1 MKKKIAKV
9 SAASLITLSMTVGNV
24 AAFNNHDDLSVED
37 ESSNDKNIDLNS
49 NSTTELEN
57 NSSIETKNGNK
68 EVIGQ
73 TKFVDENGNITTVD
87 VYDGTTGE
95 VYNPRLRVVSTANMV
110 NFNCS
115 SAGTTTE
122 FVDYYTGQAGY
133 ISKASAA
140 DAAFLGYENGK
151 VKFMI
156 SGVTGLVD
164 PSKVEVLTQGTYYA
178 SNYEVNSSGN
188 LYHYISNN
196 VNATGNQG
204 NSNYVGKGPSYLTKG
219 KEYYSYDGHYF
230 YENYNTMITDYK
242 NNVRTNSVNPSTP
255 YYNYFQYLPMRS
267 KTNYTAQELTT
278 YLNNKANSSTSKL
291 NNTGDMFIKY
301 QNKYGVNALMAASFA
316 ALESGWGKS
325 SIAQNKNN
333 LFGMNAT
340 DANPSEDAKKYSSVE
355 ACIEDF
361 ASNWM
366 SKKYL
371 NGTYTS
377 LFRGGYF
384 GDKGS
389 GIFGKY
395 SSDPYEG
402 EKCASIAENMDA
414 SISGKD
420 KNYYTIGVKDV
431 AGTSRTN
438 LNVRQSSN
446 ISSTVLYTTIK
457 NPSYAFIVRKK
468 TPENEFYEIQSDSV
482 LNSNR
487 TAVSTSAEYNYDSD
501 YAYVSS
507 NHLTI
512 VNNGNDISYEKNE
525 APVISNAKIT
535 NVSRS
540 GYTVTCTVTDDNA
553 VDRVLMP
560 TWSENNGQDDLIW
573 YTANRTGNTYT
584 IEVKTSNHKNDSGK
598 YHTDIYA
605 YDSEGKV
612 SKVELTATVPGA
624 NEAPV
629 ISNAKIT
636 NVSRSGY
643 TVTCTV
649 TDDNAVDRV
658 LMPTW
663 SENNGQDDLIW
674 YTANRTGNTYTIE
687 VKTSNHKNDSGKYH
701 TDIYAYDSE
710 GKVSKIELTATVP
723 GANEAPVISNAKIT
737 NVSRSGYTVTCTVT
751 DDNAV
756 DRVLMPTWSENNGQ
770 DDLIWYTANR
780 SGNTYTI
787 EVKTS
792 NHKNDSGKYHTDIYA
807 YDSEGKVS
815 KVELTATVPGAN
827 EAPVISNA
835 KITNVSRSGY
845 TVTCTVTDDN
855 AVDRVLMPTWS
866 ENNGQD
872 DLIWYTA
879 NRTGNTY
886 TIEVKTSNHKNDSG
900 KYHTDI
906 YAYDSEGKVSKV
918 ELTATVP
925 GANKAP
931 VISNAKI
938 TNVSRSGYTVTCT
951 VTDDNAVD
959 RVLMPTWS
967 ENNGQDDLIWYTANR
982 TGNTYTI
989 EVKTSNHKNDSGKYH
1004 TDIYAYD
1011 SEGKVSK
1018 IELTATVPGANEA
1031 PVISN
1036 AKITNVSR
1044 SGYTVTCTVTDD
1056 NAVDRVLMPTWSEN
1070 NGQDDLIWYT
1080 ANRTGNTYT
1089 IEVDMMNHNY
1099 DTGKIN
1105 TDIYAYDDEGEY
1117 SKLELDTKIEENQ
1130 APVISDV
1137 KVINVT
1143 SDEYTVIC
1151 KVTDDLEVVRVQMPT
1166 WTVNNGQ
1173 DDIVWHEAELKNGV
1187 ATFTVNRKDHNF
1199 EYGDYITHIYAYDRE
1214 GLKGFSICGTVN
1226 LKEPDINTSTK
1237 PIIKNVKISNINDS
1251 GYTVTC
1257 TVLSNNKITEVLFP
1271 TWTYKNEQDD
1281 LIWGVGQKLENEY
1294 TFRVNRSDHNY
1305 EFGTY
1310 VTHIYAYD
1318 EKGAVNNIELPF
1330 HNIINTTERIG
1341 WAYID
1346 GQKYF
1351 FDNKGNI
1358 AGNMP
1363 SKKVIDVSSYNGN
1376 IDWNTVKQY
1385 GDVDGAILRI
1395 AAHPNG
1401 EYIEDV
1407 QFANNLAA
1415 CRRLK
1420 IPFGVYIYDY
1430 SNSEN
1435 DALNEAKFVIDI
1447 LQKYNVTPDE
1457 LGYPVYFDLERT
1469 TITKEQNIANMNA
1482 FISEMNAKGYTTNVY
1497 SYRAM
1502 LNSSLNDKAILS
1514 NVSWM
1519 AAYTDTI
1526 GWENPYYKGKFGWQ
1540 YTSSGS
1546 IPGISGNVDIS
1557 CWYTI

>member
-487 TAVSTSAEYNYDSD
+487 TSVSTSAEYNYDSD

-687 VKTSNHKNDSGKYH
+687 V
-701 TDIYAYDSE
+701 
-710 GKVSKIELTATVP
+710 
-723 GANEAPVISNAKIT
+723 
-737 NVSRSGYTVTCTVT
+737 
-751 DDNAV
+751 
-756 DRVLMPTWSENNGQ
+756 
-770 DDLIWYTANR
+770 
-780 SGNTYTI
+780 
-787 EVKTS
+787 
-792 NHKNDSGKYHTDIYA
+792 
-807 YDSEGKVS
+807 
-815 KVELTATVPGAN
+815 
-827 EAPVISNA
+827 
-835 KITNVSRSGY
+835 
-845 TVTCTVTDDN
+845 
-855 AVDRVLMPTWS
+855 
-866 ENNGQD
+866 
-872 DLIWYTA
+872 
-879 NRTGNTY
+879 
-886 TIEVKTSNHKNDSG
+886 
-900 KYHTDI
+900 
-906 YAYDSEGKVSKV
+906 
-918 ELTATVP
+918 
-925 GANKAP
+925 
-931 VISNAKI
+931 
-938 TNVSRSGYTVTCT
+938 
-951 VTDDNAVD
+951 
-959 RVLMPTWS
+959 
-967 ENNGQDDLIWYTANR
+967 
-982 TGNTYTI
+982 
-989 EVKTSNHKNDSGKYH
+989 
-1004 TDIYAYD
+1004 
-1011 SEGKVSK
+1011 
-1018 IELTATVPGANEA
+1018 
-1031 PVISN
+1031 
-1036 AKITNVSR
+1036 
-1044 SGYTVTCTVTDD
+1044 
-1056 NAVDRVLMPTWSEN
+1056 
-1070 NGQDDLIWYT
+1070 
-1080 ANRTGNTYT
+1080 
-1089 IEVDMMNHNY
+1089 DMMNHNY

-1143 SDEYTVIC
+1143 SDEYTMIC

>member
-674 YTANRTGNTYTIE
+674 YTANR
-687 VKTSNHKNDSGKYH
+687 
-701 TDIYAYDSE
+701 
-710 GKVSKIELTATVP
+710 
-723 GANEAPVISNAKIT
+723 
-737 NVSRSGYTVTCTVT
+737 
-751 DDNAV
+751 
-756 DRVLMPTWSENNGQ
+756 
-770 DDLIWYTANR
+770 

-815 KVELTATVPGAN
+815 KV
-827 EAPVISNA
+827 
-835 KITNVSRSGY
+835 
-845 TVTCTVTDDN
+845 
-855 AVDRVLMPTWS
+855 
-866 ENNGQD
+866 
-872 DLIWYTA
+872 
-879 NRTGNTY
+879 
-886 TIEVKTSNHKNDSG
+886 
-900 KYHTDI
+900 
-906 YAYDSEGKVSKV
+906 
-918 ELTATVP
+918 
-925 GANKAP
+925 
-931 VISNAKI
+931 
-938 TNVSRSGYTVTCT
+938 
-951 VTDDNAVD
+951 
-959 RVLMPTWS
+959 
-967 ENNGQDDLIWYTANR
+967 
-982 TGNTYTI
+982 
-989 EVKTSNHKNDSGKYH
+989 
-1004 TDIYAYD
+1004 
-1011 SEGKVSK
+1011 
-1018 IELTATVPGANEA
+1018 ELTATVPGANEA

-1257 TVLSNNKITEVLFP
+1257 SVLSNNKITEVLFP

-1385 GDVDGAILRI
+1385 GDIDGAILRI

>member
-540 GYTVTCTVTDDNA
+540 GYTVA
-553 VDRVLMP
+553 
-560 TWSENNGQDDLIW
+560 
-573 YTANRTGNTYT
+573 
-584 IEVKTSNHKNDSGK
+584 
-598 YHTDIYA
+598 
-605 YDSEGKV
+605 
-612 SKVELTATVPGA
+612 
-624 NEAPV
+624 
-629 ISNAKIT
+629 
-636 NVSRSGY
+636 
-643 TVTCTV
+643 
-649 TDDNAVDRV
+649 
-658 LMPTW
+658 
-663 SENNGQDDLIW
+663 
-674 YTANRTGNTYTIE
+674 
-687 VKTSNHKNDSGKYH
+687 
-701 TDIYAYDSE
+701 
-710 GKVSKIELTATVP
+710 
-723 GANEAPVISNAKIT
+723 
-737 NVSRSGYTVTCTVT
+737 
-751 DDNAV
+751 
-756 DRVLMPTWSENNGQ
+756 
-770 DDLIWYTANR
+770 
-780 SGNTYTI
+780 
-787 EVKTS
+787 
-792 NHKNDSGKYHTDIYA
+792 
-807 YDSEGKVS
+807 
-815 KVELTATVPGAN
+815 
-827 EAPVISNA
+827 
-835 KITNVSRSGY
+835 
-845 TVTCTVTDDN
+845 
-855 AVDRVLMPTWS
+855 
-866 ENNGQD
+866 
-872 DLIWYTA
+872 
-879 NRTGNTY
+879 
-886 TIEVKTSNHKNDSG
+886 
-900 KYHTDI
+900 
-906 YAYDSEGKVSKV
+906 
-918 ELTATVP
+918 
-925 GANKAP
+925 
-931 VISNAKI
+931 
-938 TNVSRSGYTVTCT
+938 
-951 VTDDNAVD
+951 
-959 RVLMPTWS
+959 
-967 ENNGQDDLIWYTANR
+967 
-982 TGNTYTI
+982 
-989 EVKTSNHKNDSGKYH
+989 
-1004 TDIYAYD
+1004 
-1011 SEGKVSK
+1011 
-1018 IELTATVPGANEA
+1018 
-1031 PVISN
+1031 
-1036 AKITNVSR
+1036 
-1044 SGYTVTCTVTDD
+1044 CTVTDD

-1257 TVLSNNKITEVLFP
+1257 TVLSNNRITEVLFP

-1385 GDVDGAILRI
+1385 GDIDGAILRI

>member
-1 MKKKIAKV
+1 
-9 SAASLITLSMTVGNV
+9 
-24 AAFNNHDDLSVED
+24 
-37 ESSNDKNIDLNS
+37 
-49 NSTTELEN
+49 
-57 NSSIETKNGNK
+57 
-68 EVIGQ
+68 
-73 TKFVDENGNITTVD
+73 
-87 VYDGTTGE
+87 
-95 VYNPRLRVVSTANMV
+95 
-110 NFNCS
+110 
-115 SAGTTTE
+115 
-122 FVDYYTGQAGY
+122 
-133 ISKASAA
+133 
-140 DAAFLGYENGK
+140 
-151 VKFMI
+151 
-156 SGVTGLVD
+156 
-164 PSKVEVLTQGTYYA
+164 
-178 SNYEVNSSGN
+178 
-188 LYHYISNN
+188 
-196 VNATGNQG
+196 
-204 NSNYVGKGPSYLTKG
+204 
-219 KEYYSYDGHYF
+219 
-230 YENYNTMITDYK
+230 
-242 NNVRTNSVNPSTP
+242 
-255 YYNYFQYLPMRS
+255 
-267 KTNYTAQELTT
+267 
-278 YLNNKANSSTSKL
+278 
-291 NNTGDMFIKY
+291 
-301 QNKYGVNALMAASFA
+301 
-316 ALESGWGKS
+316 
-325 SIAQNKNN
+325 
-333 LFGMNAT
+333 
-340 DANPSEDAKKYSSVE
+340 
-355 ACIEDF
+355 
-361 ASNWM
+361 
-366 SKKYL
+366 
-371 NGTYTS
+371 
-377 LFRGGYF
+377 
-384 GDKGS
+384 
-389 GIFGKY
+389 
-395 SSDPYEG
+395 
-402 EKCASIAENMDA
+402 
-414 SISGKD
+414 
-420 KNYYTIGVKDV
+420 
-431 AGTSRTN
+431 
-438 LNVRQSSN
+438 
-446 ISSTVLYTTIK
+446 
-457 NPSYAFIVRKK
+457 
-468 TPENEFYEIQSDSV
+468 
-482 LNSNR
+482 
-487 TAVSTSAEYNYDSD
+487 
-501 YAYVSS
+501 
-507 NHLTI
+507 
-512 VNNGNDISYEKNE
+512 
-525 APVISNAKIT
+525 
-535 NVSRS
+535 
-540 GYTVTCTVTDDNA
+540 
-553 VDRVLMP
+553 
-560 TWSENNGQDDLIW
+560 
-573 YTANRTGNTYT
+573 
-584 IEVKTSNHKNDSGK
+584 
-598 YHTDIYA
+598 
-605 YDSEGKV
+605 
-612 SKVELTATVPGA
+612 
-624 NEAPV
+624 
-629 ISNAKIT
+629 
-636 NVSRSGY
+636 
-643 TVTCTV
+643 
-649 TDDNAVDRV
+649 
-658 LMPTW
+658 
-663 SENNGQDDLIW
+663 
-674 YTANRTGNTYTIE
+674 
-687 VKTSNHKNDSGKYH
+687 
-701 TDIYAYDSE
+701 
-710 GKVSKIELTATVP
+710 
-723 GANEAPVISNAKIT
+723 
-737 NVSRSGYTVTCTVT
+737 
-751 DDNAV
+751 
-756 DRVLMPTWSENNGQ
+756 
-770 DDLIWYTANR
+770 
-780 SGNTYTI
+780 
-787 EVKTS
+787 
-792 NHKNDSGKYHTDIYA
+792 
-807 YDSEGKVS
+807 
-815 KVELTATVPGAN
+815 
-827 EAPVISNA
+827 
-835 KITNVSRSGY
+835 
-845 TVTCTVTDDN
+845 
-855 AVDRVLMPTWS
+855 
-866 ENNGQD
+866 
-872 DLIWYTA
+872 
-879 NRTGNTY
+879 
-886 TIEVKTSNHKNDSG
+886 
-900 KYHTDI
+900 
-906 YAYDSEGKVSKV
+906 
-918 ELTATVP
+918 
-925 GANKAP
+925 
-931 VISNAKI
+931 
-938 TNVSRSGYTVTCT
+938 
-951 VTDDNAVD
+951 
-959 RVLMPTWS
+959 
-967 ENNGQDDLIWYTANR
+967 
-982 TGNTYTI
+982 
-989 EVKTSNHKNDSGKYH
+989 
-1004 TDIYAYD
+1004 
-1011 SEGKVSK
+1011 
-1018 IELTATVPGANEA
+1018 
-1031 PVISN
+1031 
-1036 AKITNVSR
+1036 
-1044 SGYTVTCTVTDD
+1044 
-1056 NAVDRVLMPTWSEN
+1056 VDRVLMPTWSEN

>member
-584 IEVKTSNHKNDSGK
+584 IEV
-598 YHTDIYA
+598 
-605 YDSEGKV
+605 
-612 SKVELTATVPGA
+612 
-624 NEAPV
+624 
-629 ISNAKIT
+629 
-636 NVSRSGY
+636 
-643 TVTCTV
+643 
-649 TDDNAVDRV
+649 
-658 LMPTW
+658 
-663 SENNGQDDLIW
+663 
-674 YTANRTGNTYTIE
+674 
-687 VKTSNHKNDSGKYH
+687 
-701 TDIYAYDSE
+701 
-710 GKVSKIELTATVP
+710 
-723 GANEAPVISNAKIT
+723 
-737 NVSRSGYTVTCTVT
+737 
-751 DDNAV
+751 
-756 DRVLMPTWSENNGQ
+756 
-770 DDLIWYTANR
+770 
-780 SGNTYTI
+780 
-787 EVKTS
+787 
-792 NHKNDSGKYHTDIYA
+792 
-807 YDSEGKVS
+807 
-815 KVELTATVPGAN
+815 
-827 EAPVISNA
+827 
-835 KITNVSRSGY
+835 
-845 TVTCTVTDDN
+845 
-855 AVDRVLMPTWS
+855 
-866 ENNGQD
+866 
-872 DLIWYTA
+872 
-879 NRTGNTY
+879 
-886 TIEVKTSNHKNDSG
+886 
-900 KYHTDI
+900 
-906 YAYDSEGKVSKV
+906 
-918 ELTATVP
+918 
-925 GANKAP
+925 
-931 VISNAKI
+931 
-938 TNVSRSGYTVTCT
+938 
-951 VTDDNAVD
+951 
-959 RVLMPTWS
+959 
-967 ENNGQDDLIWYTANR
+967 
-982 TGNTYTI
+982 
-989 EVKTSNHKNDSGKYH
+989 
-1004 TDIYAYD
+1004 
-1011 SEGKVSK
+1011 
-1018 IELTATVPGANEA
+1018 
-1031 PVISN
+1031 
-1036 AKITNVSR
+1036 
-1044 SGYTVTCTVTDD
+1044 
-1056 NAVDRVLMPTWSEN
+1056 
-1070 NGQDDLIWYT
+1070 
-1080 ANRTGNTYT
+1080 
-1089 IEVDMMNHNY
+1089 DMMNHNY

-1137 KVINVT
+1137 KIINVT

-1385 GDVDGAILRI
+1385 GDIDGAILRI

>member
-687 VKTSNHKNDSGKYH
+687 V
-701 TDIYAYDSE
+701 
-710 GKVSKIELTATVP
+710 
-723 GANEAPVISNAKIT
+723 
-737 NVSRSGYTVTCTVT
+737 
-751 DDNAV
+751 
-756 DRVLMPTWSENNGQ
+756 
-770 DDLIWYTANR
+770 
-780 SGNTYTI
+780 
-787 EVKTS
+787 
-792 NHKNDSGKYHTDIYA
+792 
-807 YDSEGKVS
+807 
-815 KVELTATVPGAN
+815 
-827 EAPVISNA
+827 
-835 KITNVSRSGY
+835 
-845 TVTCTVTDDN
+845 
-855 AVDRVLMPTWS
+855 
-866 ENNGQD
+866 
-872 DLIWYTA
+872 
-879 NRTGNTY
+879 
-886 TIEVKTSNHKNDSG
+886 
-900 KYHTDI
+900 
-906 YAYDSEGKVSKV
+906 
-918 ELTATVP
+918 
-925 GANKAP
+925 
-931 VISNAKI
+931 
-938 TNVSRSGYTVTCT
+938 
-951 VTDDNAVD
+951 
-959 RVLMPTWS
+959 
-967 ENNGQDDLIWYTANR
+967 
-982 TGNTYTI
+982 
-989 EVKTSNHKNDSGKYH
+989 
-1004 TDIYAYD
+1004 
-1011 SEGKVSK
+1011 
-1018 IELTATVPGANEA
+1018 
-1031 PVISN
+1031 
-1036 AKITNVSR
+1036 
-1044 SGYTVTCTVTDD
+1044 
-1056 NAVDRVLMPTWSEN
+1056 
-1070 NGQDDLIWYT
+1070 
-1080 ANRTGNTYT
+1080 
-1089 IEVDMMNHNY
+1089 DMMNHNY

-1257 TVLSNNKITEVLFP
+1257 SVLSNNKITEVLFP

-1385 GDVDGAILRI
+1385 GDIDGAILRI

>member
-687 VKTSNHKNDSGKYH
+687 V
-701 TDIYAYDSE
+701 
-710 GKVSKIELTATVP
+710 
-723 GANEAPVISNAKIT
+723 
-737 NVSRSGYTVTCTVT
+737 
-751 DDNAV
+751 
-756 DRVLMPTWSENNGQ
+756 
-770 DDLIWYTANR
+770 
-780 SGNTYTI
+780 
-787 EVKTS
+787 
-792 NHKNDSGKYHTDIYA
+792 
-807 YDSEGKVS
+807 
-815 KVELTATVPGAN
+815 
-827 EAPVISNA
+827 
-835 KITNVSRSGY
+835 
-845 TVTCTVTDDN
+845 
-855 AVDRVLMPTWS
+855 
-866 ENNGQD
+866 
-872 DLIWYTA
+872 
-879 NRTGNTY
+879 
-886 TIEVKTSNHKNDSG
+886 
-900 KYHTDI
+900 
-906 YAYDSEGKVSKV
+906 
-918 ELTATVP
+918 
-925 GANKAP
+925 
-931 VISNAKI
+931 
-938 TNVSRSGYTVTCT
+938 
-951 VTDDNAVD
+951 
-959 RVLMPTWS
+959 
-967 ENNGQDDLIWYTANR
+967 
-982 TGNTYTI
+982 
-989 EVKTSNHKNDSGKYH
+989 
-1004 TDIYAYD
+1004 
-1011 SEGKVSK
+1011 
-1018 IELTATVPGANEA
+1018 
-1031 PVISN
+1031 
-1036 AKITNVSR
+1036 
-1044 SGYTVTCTVTDD
+1044 
-1056 NAVDRVLMPTWSEN
+1056 
-1070 NGQDDLIWYT
+1070 
-1080 ANRTGNTYT
+1080 
-1089 IEVDMMNHNY
+1089 DMMNHNY

-1137 KVINVT
+1137 KIINVT

-1187 ATFTVNRKDHNF
+1187 ATFTVNRKNHNF

-1385 GDVDGAILRI
+1385 GDIDGAILRI

>member
-674 YTANRTGNTYTIE
+674 YTANR
-687 VKTSNHKNDSGKYH
+687 S
-701 TDIYAYDSE
+701 
-710 GKVSKIELTATVP
+710 
-723 GANEAPVISNAKIT
+723 
-737 NVSRSGYTVTCTVT
+737 
-751 DDNAV
+751 
-756 DRVLMPTWSENNGQ
+756 
-770 DDLIWYTANR
+770 
-780 SGNTYTI
+780 
-787 EVKTS
+787 
-792 NHKNDSGKYHTDIYA
+792 
-807 YDSEGKVS
+807 
-815 KVELTATVPGAN
+815 
-827 EAPVISNA
+827 
-835 KITNVSRSGY
+835 
-845 TVTCTVTDDN
+845 
-855 AVDRVLMPTWS
+855 
-866 ENNGQD
+866 
-872 DLIWYTA
+872 
-879 NRTGNTY
+879 
-886 TIEVKTSNHKNDSG
+886 
-900 KYHTDI
+900 
-906 YAYDSEGKVSKV
+906 
-918 ELTATVP
+918 
-925 GANKAP
+925 
-931 VISNAKI
+931 
-938 TNVSRSGYTVTCT
+938 
-951 VTDDNAVD
+951 
-959 RVLMPTWS
+959 
-967 ENNGQDDLIWYTANR
+967 
-982 TGNTYTI
+982 
-989 EVKTSNHKNDSGKYH
+989 
-1004 TDIYAYD
+1004 
-1011 SEGKVSK
+1011 
-1018 IELTATVPGANEA
+1018 
-1031 PVISN
+1031 
-1036 AKITNVSR
+1036 
-1044 SGYTVTCTVTDD
+1044 
-1056 NAVDRVLMPTWSEN
+1056 
-1070 NGQDDLIWYT
+1070 
-1080 ANRTGNTYT
+1080 GNTYT

-1385 GDVDGAILRI
+1385 GDIDGAILRI

-1435 DALNEAKFVIDI
+1435 DALNEVKFVIDI

>member
-1 MKKKIAKV
+1 
-9 SAASLITLSMTVGNV
+9 MTVGNV

-487 TAVSTSAEYNYDSD
+487 TSVSTSAEYNYDSD

-612 SKVELTATVPGA
+612 SKV
-624 NEAPV
+624 
-629 ISNAKIT
+629 
-636 NVSRSGY
+636 
-643 TVTCTV
+643 
-649 TDDNAVDRV
+649 
-658 LMPTW
+658 
-663 SENNGQDDLIW
+663 
-674 YTANRTGNTYTIE
+674 
-687 VKTSNHKNDSGKYH
+687 
-701 TDIYAYDSE
+701 
-710 GKVSKIELTATVP
+710 
-723 GANEAPVISNAKIT
+723 
-737 NVSRSGYTVTCTVT
+737 
-751 DDNAV
+751 
-756 DRVLMPTWSENNGQ
+756 
-770 DDLIWYTANR
+770 
-780 SGNTYTI
+780 
-787 EVKTS
+787 
-792 NHKNDSGKYHTDIYA
+792 
-807 YDSEGKVS
+807 
-815 KVELTATVPGAN
+815 
-827 EAPVISNA
+827 
-835 KITNVSRSGY
+835 
-845 TVTCTVTDDN
+845 
-855 AVDRVLMPTWS
+855 
-866 ENNGQD
+866 
-872 DLIWYTA
+872 
-879 NRTGNTY
+879 
-886 TIEVKTSNHKNDSG
+886 
-900 KYHTDI
+900 
-906 YAYDSEGKVSKV
+906 
-918 ELTATVP
+918 
-925 GANKAP
+925 
-931 VISNAKI
+931 
-938 TNVSRSGYTVTCT
+938 
-951 VTDDNAVD
+951 
-959 RVLMPTWS
+959 
-967 ENNGQDDLIWYTANR
+967 
-982 TGNTYTI
+982 
-989 EVKTSNHKNDSGKYH
+989 
-1004 TDIYAYD
+1004 
-1011 SEGKVSK
+1011 
-1018 IELTATVPGANEA
+1018 ELTATVPGANEA

-1385 GDVDGAILRI
+1385 GDIDGAILRI

>member
-553 VDRVLMP
+553 VDR
-560 TWSENNGQDDLIW
+560 I
-573 YTANRTGNTYT
+573 
-584 IEVKTSNHKNDSGK
+584 
-598 YHTDIYA
+598 
-605 YDSEGKV
+605 
-612 SKVELTATVPGA
+612 
-624 NEAPV
+624 
-629 ISNAKIT
+629 
-636 NVSRSGY
+636 
-643 TVTCTV
+643 
-649 TDDNAVDRV
+649 
-658 LMPTW
+658 
-663 SENNGQDDLIW
+663 
-674 YTANRTGNTYTIE
+674 
-687 VKTSNHKNDSGKYH
+687 
-701 TDIYAYDSE
+701 
-710 GKVSKIELTATVP
+710 
-723 GANEAPVISNAKIT
+723 
-737 NVSRSGYTVTCTVT
+737 
-751 DDNAV
+751 
-756 DRVLMPTWSENNGQ
+756 LMPTWSENNGQ

-886 TIEVKTSNHKNDSG
+886 TIEV
-900 KYHTDI
+900 
-906 YAYDSEGKVSKV
+906 
-918 ELTATVP
+918 
-925 GANKAP
+925 
-931 VISNAKI
+931 
-938 TNVSRSGYTVTCT
+938 
-951 VTDDNAVD
+951 
-959 RVLMPTWS
+959 
-967 ENNGQDDLIWYTANR
+967 
-982 TGNTYTI
+982 
-989 EVKTSNHKNDSGKYH
+989 
-1004 TDIYAYD
+1004 
-1011 SEGKVSK
+1011 
-1018 IELTATVPGANEA
+1018 
-1031 PVISN
+1031 
-1036 AKITNVSR
+1036 
-1044 SGYTVTCTVTDD
+1044 
-1056 NAVDRVLMPTWSEN
+1056 
-1070 NGQDDLIWYT
+1070 
-1080 ANRTGNTYT
+1080 
-1089 IEVDMMNHNY
+1089 DMMNHNY

-1137 KVINVT
+1137 KIINVT

-1257 TVLSNNKITEVLFP
+1257 SVLSNNKITEVLFP

-1385 GDVDGAILRI
+1385 GDIDGAILRI

>member
-57 NSSIETKNGNK
+57 NSSIETKNGIK

-584 IEVKTSNHKNDSGK
+584 IEV
-598 YHTDIYA
+598 
-605 YDSEGKV
+605 
-612 SKVELTATVPGA
+612 
-624 NEAPV
+624 
-629 ISNAKIT
+629 
-636 NVSRSGY
+636 
-643 TVTCTV
+643 
-649 TDDNAVDRV
+649 
-658 LMPTW
+658 
-663 SENNGQDDLIW
+663 
-674 YTANRTGNTYTIE
+674 
-687 VKTSNHKNDSGKYH
+687 
-701 TDIYAYDSE
+701 
-710 GKVSKIELTATVP
+710 
-723 GANEAPVISNAKIT
+723 
-737 NVSRSGYTVTCTVT
+737 
-751 DDNAV
+751 
-756 DRVLMPTWSENNGQ
+756 
-770 DDLIWYTANR
+770 
-780 SGNTYTI
+780 
-787 EVKTS
+787 
-792 NHKNDSGKYHTDIYA
+792 
-807 YDSEGKVS
+807 
-815 KVELTATVPGAN
+815 
-827 EAPVISNA
+827 
-835 KITNVSRSGY
+835 
-845 TVTCTVTDDN
+845 
-855 AVDRVLMPTWS
+855 
-866 ENNGQD
+866 
-872 DLIWYTA
+872 
-879 NRTGNTY
+879 
-886 TIEVKTSNHKNDSG
+886 
-900 KYHTDI
+900 
-906 YAYDSEGKVSKV
+906 
-918 ELTATVP
+918 
-925 GANKAP
+925 
-931 VISNAKI
+931 
-938 TNVSRSGYTVTCT
+938 
-951 VTDDNAVD
+951 
-959 RVLMPTWS
+959 
-967 ENNGQDDLIWYTANR
+967 
-982 TGNTYTI
+982 
-989 EVKTSNHKNDSGKYH
+989 
-1004 TDIYAYD
+1004 
-1011 SEGKVSK
+1011 
-1018 IELTATVPGANEA
+1018 
-1031 PVISN
+1031 
-1036 AKITNVSR
+1036 
-1044 SGYTVTCTVTDD
+1044 
-1056 NAVDRVLMPTWSEN
+1056 
-1070 NGQDDLIWYT
+1070 
-1080 ANRTGNTYT
+1080 
-1089 IEVDMMNHNY
+1089 DMMNHNY

-1137 KVINVT
+1137 KIINVT

>member
-573 YTANRTGNTYT
+573 YTANRSGDTYT

-612 SKVELTATVPGA
+612 SKV
-624 NEAPV
+624 
-629 ISNAKIT
+629 
-636 NVSRSGY
+636 
-643 TVTCTV
+643 
-649 TDDNAVDRV
+649 
-658 LMPTW
+658 
-663 SENNGQDDLIW
+663 
-674 YTANRTGNTYTIE
+674 
-687 VKTSNHKNDSGKYH
+687 
-701 TDIYAYDSE
+701 
-710 GKVSKIELTATVP
+710 
-723 GANEAPVISNAKIT
+723 
-737 NVSRSGYTVTCTVT
+737 
-751 DDNAV
+751 
-756 DRVLMPTWSENNGQ
+756 
-770 DDLIWYTANR
+770 
-780 SGNTYTI
+780 
-787 EVKTS
+787 
-792 NHKNDSGKYHTDIYA
+792 
-807 YDSEGKVS
+807 
-815 KVELTATVPGAN
+815 
-827 EAPVISNA
+827 
-835 KITNVSRSGY
+835 
-845 TVTCTVTDDN
+845 
-855 AVDRVLMPTWS
+855 
-866 ENNGQD
+866 
-872 DLIWYTA
+872 
-879 NRTGNTY
+879 
-886 TIEVKTSNHKNDSG
+886 
-900 KYHTDI
+900 
-906 YAYDSEGKVSKV
+906 
-918 ELTATVP
+918 
-925 GANKAP
+925 
-931 VISNAKI
+931 
-938 TNVSRSGYTVTCT
+938 
-951 VTDDNAVD
+951 
-959 RVLMPTWS
+959 
-967 ENNGQDDLIWYTANR
+967 
-982 TGNTYTI
+982 
-989 EVKTSNHKNDSGKYH
+989 
-1004 TDIYAYD
+1004 
-1011 SEGKVSK
+1011 
-1018 IELTATVPGANEA
+1018 ELTATVPGANEA

-1137 KVINVT
+1137 KIINVT

>member
-560 TWSENNGQDDLIW
+560 TWSENNDQDDLIW

-612 SKVELTATVPGA
+612 SKV
-624 NEAPV
+624 
-629 ISNAKIT
+629 
-636 NVSRSGY
+636 
-643 TVTCTV
+643 
-649 TDDNAVDRV
+649 
-658 LMPTW
+658 
-663 SENNGQDDLIW
+663 
-674 YTANRTGNTYTIE
+674 
-687 VKTSNHKNDSGKYH
+687 
-701 TDIYAYDSE
+701 
-710 GKVSKIELTATVP
+710 
-723 GANEAPVISNAKIT
+723 
-737 NVSRSGYTVTCTVT
+737 
-751 DDNAV
+751 
-756 DRVLMPTWSENNGQ
+756 
-770 DDLIWYTANR
+770 
-780 SGNTYTI
+780 
-787 EVKTS
+787 
-792 NHKNDSGKYHTDIYA
+792 
-807 YDSEGKVS
+807 
-815 KVELTATVPGAN
+815 
-827 EAPVISNA
+827 
-835 KITNVSRSGY
+835 
-845 TVTCTVTDDN
+845 
-855 AVDRVLMPTWS
+855 
-866 ENNGQD
+866 
-872 DLIWYTA
+872 
-879 NRTGNTY
+879 
-886 TIEVKTSNHKNDSG
+886 
-900 KYHTDI
+900 
-906 YAYDSEGKVSKV
+906 
-918 ELTATVP
+918 
-925 GANKAP
+925 
-931 VISNAKI
+931 
-938 TNVSRSGYTVTCT
+938 
-951 VTDDNAVD
+951 
-959 RVLMPTWS
+959 
-967 ENNGQDDLIWYTANR
+967 
-982 TGNTYTI
+982 
-989 EVKTSNHKNDSGKYH
+989 
-1004 TDIYAYD
+1004 
-1011 SEGKVSK
+1011 
-1018 IELTATVPGANEA
+1018 ELTATVPGANEA

-1385 GDVDGAILRI
+1385 GDIDGAILRI

>member
-402 EKCASIAENMDA
+402 EKCASIAENMDV

-457 NPSYAFIVRKK
+457 NPSCAFIVRKK

-512 VNNGNDISYEKNE
+512 VNNGNDISYEK
-525 APVISNAKIT
+525 
-535 NVSRS
+535 
-540 GYTVTCTVTDDNA
+540 
-553 VDRVLMP
+553 
-560 TWSENNGQDDLIW
+560 
-573 YTANRTGNTYT
+573 
-584 IEVKTSNHKNDSGK
+584 
-598 YHTDIYA
+598 
-605 YDSEGKV
+605 
-612 SKVELTATVPGA
+612 
-624 NEAPV
+624 
-629 ISNAKIT
+629 
-636 NVSRSGY
+636 
-643 TVTCTV
+643 
-649 TDDNAVDRV
+649 
-658 LMPTW
+658 
-663 SENNGQDDLIW
+663 
-674 YTANRTGNTYTIE
+674 
-687 VKTSNHKNDSGKYH
+687 
-701 TDIYAYDSE
+701 
-710 GKVSKIELTATVP
+710 
-723 GANEAPVISNAKIT
+723 
-737 NVSRSGYTVTCTVT
+737 
-751 DDNAV
+751 
-756 DRVLMPTWSENNGQ
+756 
-770 DDLIWYTANR
+770 
-780 SGNTYTI
+780 
-787 EVKTS
+787 
-792 NHKNDSGKYHTDIYA
+792 
-807 YDSEGKVS
+807 
-815 KVELTATVPGAN
+815 
-827 EAPVISNA
+827 
-835 KITNVSRSGY
+835 
-845 TVTCTVTDDN
+845 
-855 AVDRVLMPTWS
+855 
-866 ENNGQD
+866 
-872 DLIWYTA
+872 
-879 NRTGNTY
+879 
-886 TIEVKTSNHKNDSG
+886 
-900 KYHTDI
+900 
-906 YAYDSEGKVSKV
+906 
-918 ELTATVP
+918 
-925 GANKAP
+925 
-931 VISNAKI
+931 
-938 TNVSRSGYTVTCT
+938 
-951 VTDDNAVD
+951 
-959 RVLMPTWS
+959 
-967 ENNGQDDLIWYTANR
+967 
-982 TGNTYTI
+982 
-989 EVKTSNHKNDSGKYH
+989 
-1004 TDIYAYD
+1004 
-1011 SEGKVSK
+1011 
-1018 IELTATVPGANEA
+1018 NEA

-1257 TVLSNNKITEVLFP
+1257 SVLSNNKITEVLFP

-1385 GDVDGAILRI
+1385 GDIDGAILRI

>member
-573 YTANRTGNTYT
+573 YTANR
-584 IEVKTSNHKNDSGK
+584 
-598 YHTDIYA
+598 
-605 YDSEGKV
+605 
-612 SKVELTATVPGA
+612 
-624 NEAPV
+624 
-629 ISNAKIT
+629 
-636 NVSRSGY
+636 
-643 TVTCTV
+643 
-649 TDDNAVDRV
+649 
-658 LMPTW
+658 
-663 SENNGQDDLIW
+663 
-674 YTANRTGNTYTIE
+674 
-687 VKTSNHKNDSGKYH
+687 
-701 TDIYAYDSE
+701 
-710 GKVSKIELTATVP
+710 
-723 GANEAPVISNAKIT
+723 
-737 NVSRSGYTVTCTVT
+737 
-751 DDNAV
+751 
-756 DRVLMPTWSENNGQ
+756 
-770 DDLIWYTANR
+770 

-815 KVELTATVPGAN
+815 KV
-827 EAPVISNA
+827 
-835 KITNVSRSGY
+835 
-845 TVTCTVTDDN
+845 
-855 AVDRVLMPTWS
+855 
-866 ENNGQD
+866 
-872 DLIWYTA
+872 
-879 NRTGNTY
+879 
-886 TIEVKTSNHKNDSG
+886 
-900 KYHTDI
+900 
-906 YAYDSEGKVSKV
+906 
-918 ELTATVP
+918 
-925 GANKAP
+925 
-931 VISNAKI
+931 
-938 TNVSRSGYTVTCT
+938 
-951 VTDDNAVD
+951 
-959 RVLMPTWS
+959 
-967 ENNGQDDLIWYTANR
+967 
-982 TGNTYTI
+982 
-989 EVKTSNHKNDSGKYH
+989 
-1004 TDIYAYD
+1004 
-1011 SEGKVSK
+1011 
-1018 IELTATVPGANEA
+1018 ELTATVPGANEA

-1257 TVLSNNKITEVLFP
+1257 TVLSNNRITEVLFP

-1385 GDVDGAILRI
+1385 GDIDGAILRI

>member
-687 VKTSNHKNDSGKYH
+687 V
-701 TDIYAYDSE
+701 
-710 GKVSKIELTATVP
+710 
-723 GANEAPVISNAKIT
+723 
-737 NVSRSGYTVTCTVT
+737 
-751 DDNAV
+751 
-756 DRVLMPTWSENNGQ
+756 
-770 DDLIWYTANR
+770 
-780 SGNTYTI
+780 
-787 EVKTS
+787 
-792 NHKNDSGKYHTDIYA
+792 
-807 YDSEGKVS
+807 
-815 KVELTATVPGAN
+815 
-827 EAPVISNA
+827 
-835 KITNVSRSGY
+835 
-845 TVTCTVTDDN
+845 
-855 AVDRVLMPTWS
+855 
-866 ENNGQD
+866 
-872 DLIWYTA
+872 
-879 NRTGNTY
+879 
-886 TIEVKTSNHKNDSG
+886 
-900 KYHTDI
+900 
-906 YAYDSEGKVSKV
+906 
-918 ELTATVP
+918 
-925 GANKAP
+925 
-931 VISNAKI
+931 
-938 TNVSRSGYTVTCT
+938 
-951 VTDDNAVD
+951 
-959 RVLMPTWS
+959 
-967 ENNGQDDLIWYTANR
+967 
-982 TGNTYTI
+982 
-989 EVKTSNHKNDSGKYH
+989 
-1004 TDIYAYD
+1004 
-1011 SEGKVSK
+1011 
-1018 IELTATVPGANEA
+1018 
-1031 PVISN
+1031 
-1036 AKITNVSR
+1036 
-1044 SGYTVTCTVTDD
+1044 
-1056 NAVDRVLMPTWSEN
+1056 
-1070 NGQDDLIWYT
+1070 
-1080 ANRTGNTYT
+1080 
-1089 IEVDMMNHNY
+1089 DMMNHNY

-1137 KVINVT
+1137 KIINVT
-1143 SDEYTVIC
+1143 SDEYTVIS

>member
-573 YTANRTGNTYT
+573 YTANRSGNTYT

-636 NVSRSGY
+636 NVSQSGY

-674 YTANRTGNTYTIE
+674 YTANRT
-687 VKTSNHKNDSGKYH
+687 
-701 TDIYAYDSE
+701 
-710 GKVSKIELTATVP
+710 
-723 GANEAPVISNAKIT
+723 
-737 NVSRSGYTVTCTVT
+737 
-751 DDNAV
+751 
-756 DRVLMPTWSENNGQ
+756 
-770 DDLIWYTANR
+770 
-780 SGNTYTI
+780 GNTYTI

-925 GANKAP
+925 GANEAP

-1018 IELTATVPGANEA
+1018 VELTATVPGANEAPVISNAKITNVSRSGYTVTCTVTDDNAVDRVLMPTWSENNGQDDLIWYTANRTGNTYTIEVKTSNHKNDSGKYHTDIYAYDSEGKVSKVELTATVPGANEA

>member
-340 DANPSEDAKKYSSVE
+340 DANPSEDAEKYSSVE

-573 YTANRTGNTYT
+573 YTANR
-584 IEVKTSNHKNDSGK
+584 
-598 YHTDIYA
+598 
-605 YDSEGKV
+605 
-612 SKVELTATVPGA
+612 
-624 NEAPV
+624 
-629 ISNAKIT
+629 
-636 NVSRSGY
+636 
-643 TVTCTV
+643 
-649 TDDNAVDRV
+649 
-658 LMPTW
+658 
-663 SENNGQDDLIW
+663 
-674 YTANRTGNTYTIE
+674 
-687 VKTSNHKNDSGKYH
+687 
-701 TDIYAYDSE
+701 
-710 GKVSKIELTATVP
+710 
-723 GANEAPVISNAKIT
+723 
-737 NVSRSGYTVTCTVT
+737 
-751 DDNAV
+751 
-756 DRVLMPTWSENNGQ
+756 
-770 DDLIWYTANR
+770 

-815 KVELTATVPGAN
+815 KV
-827 EAPVISNA
+827 
-835 KITNVSRSGY
+835 
-845 TVTCTVTDDN
+845 
-855 AVDRVLMPTWS
+855 
-866 ENNGQD
+866 
-872 DLIWYTA
+872 
-879 NRTGNTY
+879 
-886 TIEVKTSNHKNDSG
+886 
-900 KYHTDI
+900 
-906 YAYDSEGKVSKV
+906 
-918 ELTATVP
+918 
-925 GANKAP
+925 
-931 VISNAKI
+931 
-938 TNVSRSGYTVTCT
+938 
-951 VTDDNAVD
+951 
-959 RVLMPTWS
+959 
-967 ENNGQDDLIWYTANR
+967 
-982 TGNTYTI
+982 
-989 EVKTSNHKNDSGKYH
+989 
-1004 TDIYAYD
+1004 
-1011 SEGKVSK
+1011 
-1018 IELTATVPGANEA
+1018 ELTATVPGANEA

-1137 KVINVT
+1137 KIINVT

>member
-584 IEVKTSNHKNDSGK
+584 IEV
-598 YHTDIYA
+598 
-605 YDSEGKV
+605 
-612 SKVELTATVPGA
+612 
-624 NEAPV
+624 
-629 ISNAKIT
+629 
-636 NVSRSGY
+636 
-643 TVTCTV
+643 
-649 TDDNAVDRV
+649 
-658 LMPTW
+658 
-663 SENNGQDDLIW
+663 
-674 YTANRTGNTYTIE
+674 
-687 VKTSNHKNDSGKYH
+687 
-701 TDIYAYDSE
+701 
-710 GKVSKIELTATVP
+710 
-723 GANEAPVISNAKIT
+723 
-737 NVSRSGYTVTCTVT
+737 
-751 DDNAV
+751 
-756 DRVLMPTWSENNGQ
+756 
-770 DDLIWYTANR
+770 
-780 SGNTYTI
+780 
-787 EVKTS
+787 
-792 NHKNDSGKYHTDIYA
+792 
-807 YDSEGKVS
+807 
-815 KVELTATVPGAN
+815 
-827 EAPVISNA
+827 
-835 KITNVSRSGY
+835 
-845 TVTCTVTDDN
+845 
-855 AVDRVLMPTWS
+855 
-866 ENNGQD
+866 
-872 DLIWYTA
+872 
-879 NRTGNTY
+879 
-886 TIEVKTSNHKNDSG
+886 
-900 KYHTDI
+900 
-906 YAYDSEGKVSKV
+906 
-918 ELTATVP
+918 
-925 GANKAP
+925 
-931 VISNAKI
+931 
-938 TNVSRSGYTVTCT
+938 
-951 VTDDNAVD
+951 
-959 RVLMPTWS
+959 
-967 ENNGQDDLIWYTANR
+967 
-982 TGNTYTI
+982 
-989 EVKTSNHKNDSGKYH
+989 
-1004 TDIYAYD
+1004 
-1011 SEGKVSK
+1011 
-1018 IELTATVPGANEA
+1018 
-1031 PVISN
+1031 
-1036 AKITNVSR
+1036 
-1044 SGYTVTCTVTDD
+1044 
-1056 NAVDRVLMPTWSEN
+1056 
-1070 NGQDDLIWYT
+1070 
-1080 ANRTGNTYT
+1080 
-1089 IEVDMMNHNY
+1089 DMMNHNY

-1137 KVINVT
+1137 KIINVT

-1166 WTVNNGQ
+1166 WIVNNGQ

-1251 GYTVTC
+1251 GYTVNC

>member
-573 YTANRTGNTYT
+573 YTANR
-584 IEVKTSNHKNDSGK
+584 
-598 YHTDIYA
+598 
-605 YDSEGKV
+605 
-612 SKVELTATVPGA
+612 
-624 NEAPV
+624 
-629 ISNAKIT
+629 
-636 NVSRSGY
+636 
-643 TVTCTV
+643 
-649 TDDNAVDRV
+649 
-658 LMPTW
+658 
-663 SENNGQDDLIW
+663 
-674 YTANRTGNTYTIE
+674 
-687 VKTSNHKNDSGKYH
+687 
-701 TDIYAYDSE
+701 
-710 GKVSKIELTATVP
+710 
-723 GANEAPVISNAKIT
+723 
-737 NVSRSGYTVTCTVT
+737 
-751 DDNAV
+751 
-756 DRVLMPTWSENNGQ
+756 
-770 DDLIWYTANR
+770 

-815 KVELTATVPGAN
+815 KV
-827 EAPVISNA
+827 
-835 KITNVSRSGY
+835 
-845 TVTCTVTDDN
+845 
-855 AVDRVLMPTWS
+855 
-866 ENNGQD
+866 
-872 DLIWYTA
+872 
-879 NRTGNTY
+879 
-886 TIEVKTSNHKNDSG
+886 
-900 KYHTDI
+900 
-906 YAYDSEGKVSKV
+906 
-918 ELTATVP
+918 
-925 GANKAP
+925 
-931 VISNAKI
+931 
-938 TNVSRSGYTVTCT
+938 
-951 VTDDNAVD
+951 
-959 RVLMPTWS
+959 
-967 ENNGQDDLIWYTANR
+967 
-982 TGNTYTI
+982 
-989 EVKTSNHKNDSGKYH
+989 
-1004 TDIYAYD
+1004 
-1011 SEGKVSK
+1011 
-1018 IELTATVPGANEA
+1018 ELTATVPGANEA

-1385 GDVDGAILRI
+1385 GDIDGAILRI

>member
-487 TAVSTSAEYNYDSD
+487 TAVSTSTEYNYDSD

-710 GKVSKIELTATVP
+710 GKVSKV
-723 GANEAPVISNAKIT
+723 
-737 NVSRSGYTVTCTVT
+737 
-751 DDNAV
+751 
-756 DRVLMPTWSENNGQ
+756 
-770 DDLIWYTANR
+770 
-780 SGNTYTI
+780 
-787 EVKTS
+787 
-792 NHKNDSGKYHTDIYA
+792 
-807 YDSEGKVS
+807 
-815 KVELTATVPGAN
+815 
-827 EAPVISNA
+827 
-835 KITNVSRSGY
+835 
-845 TVTCTVTDDN
+845 
-855 AVDRVLMPTWS
+855 
-866 ENNGQD
+866 
-872 DLIWYTA
+872 
-879 NRTGNTY
+879 
-886 TIEVKTSNHKNDSG
+886 
-900 KYHTDI
+900 
-906 YAYDSEGKVSKV
+906 
-918 ELTATVP
+918 
-925 GANKAP
+925 
-931 VISNAKI
+931 
-938 TNVSRSGYTVTCT
+938 
-951 VTDDNAVD
+951 
-959 RVLMPTWS
+959 
-967 ENNGQDDLIWYTANR
+967 
-982 TGNTYTI
+982 
-989 EVKTSNHKNDSGKYH
+989 
-1004 TDIYAYD
+1004 
-1011 SEGKVSK
+1011 
-1018 IELTATVPGANEA
+1018 ELTATVPGANEA

-1257 TVLSNNKITEVLFP
+1257 SVLSNNKITEVLFP

-1385 GDVDGAILRI
+1385 GDIDGAILRI

>member
-612 SKVELTATVPGA
+612 SK
-624 NEAPV
+624 
-629 ISNAKIT
+629 
-636 NVSRSGY
+636 
-643 TVTCTV
+643 
-649 TDDNAVDRV
+649 
-658 LMPTW
+658 
-663 SENNGQDDLIW
+663 
-674 YTANRTGNTYTIE
+674 
-687 VKTSNHKNDSGKYH
+687 
-701 TDIYAYDSE
+701 
-710 GKVSKIELTATVP
+710 IELTATVP
-723 GANEAPVISNAKIT
+723 GANE
-737 NVSRSGYTVTCTVT
+737 
-751 DDNAV
+751 
-756 DRVLMPTWSENNGQ
+756 
-770 DDLIWYTANR
+770 
-780 SGNTYTI
+780 
-787 EVKTS
+787 
-792 NHKNDSGKYHTDIYA
+792 
-807 YDSEGKVS
+807 
-815 KVELTATVPGAN
+815 
-827 EAPVISNA
+827 
-835 KITNVSRSGY
+835 
-845 TVTCTVTDDN
+845 
-855 AVDRVLMPTWS
+855 
-866 ENNGQD
+866 
-872 DLIWYTA
+872 
-879 NRTGNTY
+879 
-886 TIEVKTSNHKNDSG
+886 
-900 KYHTDI
+900 
-906 YAYDSEGKVSKV
+906 
-918 ELTATVP
+918 
-925 GANKAP
+925 AP

-1385 GDVDGAILRI
+1385 GDIDGAILRI

>member
-49 NSTTELEN
+49 NYTTELEN

-687 VKTSNHKNDSGKYH
+687 V
-701 TDIYAYDSE
+701 
-710 GKVSKIELTATVP
+710 
-723 GANEAPVISNAKIT
+723 
-737 NVSRSGYTVTCTVT
+737 
-751 DDNAV
+751 
-756 DRVLMPTWSENNGQ
+756 
-770 DDLIWYTANR
+770 
-780 SGNTYTI
+780 
-787 EVKTS
+787 
-792 NHKNDSGKYHTDIYA
+792 
-807 YDSEGKVS
+807 
-815 KVELTATVPGAN
+815 
-827 EAPVISNA
+827 
-835 KITNVSRSGY
+835 
-845 TVTCTVTDDN
+845 
-855 AVDRVLMPTWS
+855 
-866 ENNGQD
+866 
-872 DLIWYTA
+872 
-879 NRTGNTY
+879 
-886 TIEVKTSNHKNDSG
+886 
-900 KYHTDI
+900 
-906 YAYDSEGKVSKV
+906 
-918 ELTATVP
+918 
-925 GANKAP
+925 
-931 VISNAKI
+931 
-938 TNVSRSGYTVTCT
+938 
-951 VTDDNAVD
+951 
-959 RVLMPTWS
+959 
-967 ENNGQDDLIWYTANR
+967 
-982 TGNTYTI
+982 
-989 EVKTSNHKNDSGKYH
+989 
-1004 TDIYAYD
+1004 
-1011 SEGKVSK
+1011 
-1018 IELTATVPGANEA
+1018 
-1031 PVISN
+1031 
-1036 AKITNVSR
+1036 
-1044 SGYTVTCTVTDD
+1044 
-1056 NAVDRVLMPTWSEN
+1056 
-1070 NGQDDLIWYT
+1070 
-1080 ANRTGNTYT
+1080 
-1089 IEVDMMNHNY
+1089 DMMNHNY

>member
-584 IEVKTSNHKNDSGK
+584 IEV
-598 YHTDIYA
+598 
-605 YDSEGKV
+605 
-612 SKVELTATVPGA
+612 
-624 NEAPV
+624 
-629 ISNAKIT
+629 
-636 NVSRSGY
+636 
-643 TVTCTV
+643 
-649 TDDNAVDRV
+649 
-658 LMPTW
+658 
-663 SENNGQDDLIW
+663 
-674 YTANRTGNTYTIE
+674 
-687 VKTSNHKNDSGKYH
+687 
-701 TDIYAYDSE
+701 
-710 GKVSKIELTATVP
+710 
-723 GANEAPVISNAKIT
+723 
-737 NVSRSGYTVTCTVT
+737 
-751 DDNAV
+751 
-756 DRVLMPTWSENNGQ
+756 
-770 DDLIWYTANR
+770 
-780 SGNTYTI
+780 
-787 EVKTS
+787 
-792 NHKNDSGKYHTDIYA
+792 
-807 YDSEGKVS
+807 
-815 KVELTATVPGAN
+815 
-827 EAPVISNA
+827 
-835 KITNVSRSGY
+835 
-845 TVTCTVTDDN
+845 
-855 AVDRVLMPTWS
+855 
-866 ENNGQD
+866 
-872 DLIWYTA
+872 
-879 NRTGNTY
+879 
-886 TIEVKTSNHKNDSG
+886 
-900 KYHTDI
+900 
-906 YAYDSEGKVSKV
+906 
-918 ELTATVP
+918 
-925 GANKAP
+925 
-931 VISNAKI
+931 
-938 TNVSRSGYTVTCT
+938 
-951 VTDDNAVD
+951 
-959 RVLMPTWS
+959 
-967 ENNGQDDLIWYTANR
+967 
-982 TGNTYTI
+982 
-989 EVKTSNHKNDSGKYH
+989 
-1004 TDIYAYD
+1004 
-1011 SEGKVSK
+1011 
-1018 IELTATVPGANEA
+1018 
-1031 PVISN
+1031 
-1036 AKITNVSR
+1036 
-1044 SGYTVTCTVTDD
+1044 
-1056 NAVDRVLMPTWSEN
+1056 
-1070 NGQDDLIWYT
+1070 
-1080 ANRTGNTYT
+1080 
-1089 IEVDMMNHNY
+1089 DMMNHNY

-1363 SKKVIDVSSYNGN
+1363 SKKVIDASSYNGN

-1385 GDVDGAILRI
+1385 GDIDGAILRI

>member
-710 GKVSKIELTATVP
+710 GKVSKV
-723 GANEAPVISNAKIT
+723 
-737 NVSRSGYTVTCTVT
+737 
-751 DDNAV
+751 
-756 DRVLMPTWSENNGQ
+756 
-770 DDLIWYTANR
+770 
-780 SGNTYTI
+780 
-787 EVKTS
+787 
-792 NHKNDSGKYHTDIYA
+792 
-807 YDSEGKVS
+807 
-815 KVELTATVPGAN
+815 
-827 EAPVISNA
+827 
-835 KITNVSRSGY
+835 
-845 TVTCTVTDDN
+845 
-855 AVDRVLMPTWS
+855 
-866 ENNGQD
+866 
-872 DLIWYTA
+872 
-879 NRTGNTY
+879 
-886 TIEVKTSNHKNDSG
+886 
-900 KYHTDI
+900 
-906 YAYDSEGKVSKV
+906 
-918 ELTATVP
+918 
-925 GANKAP
+925 
-931 VISNAKI
+931 
-938 TNVSRSGYTVTCT
+938 
-951 VTDDNAVD
+951 
-959 RVLMPTWS
+959 
-967 ENNGQDDLIWYTANR
+967 
-982 TGNTYTI
+982 
-989 EVKTSNHKNDSGKYH
+989 
-1004 TDIYAYD
+1004 
-1011 SEGKVSK
+1011 
-1018 IELTATVPGANEA
+1018 ELTATVPGANEA

-1385 GDVDGAILRI
+1385 GDIDGAILRI

>member
-584 IEVKTSNHKNDSGK
+584 IEV
-598 YHTDIYA
+598 
-605 YDSEGKV
+605 
-612 SKVELTATVPGA
+612 
-624 NEAPV
+624 
-629 ISNAKIT
+629 
-636 NVSRSGY
+636 
-643 TVTCTV
+643 
-649 TDDNAVDRV
+649 
-658 LMPTW
+658 
-663 SENNGQDDLIW
+663 
-674 YTANRTGNTYTIE
+674 
-687 VKTSNHKNDSGKYH
+687 
-701 TDIYAYDSE
+701 
-710 GKVSKIELTATVP
+710 
-723 GANEAPVISNAKIT
+723 
-737 NVSRSGYTVTCTVT
+737 
-751 DDNAV
+751 
-756 DRVLMPTWSENNGQ
+756 
-770 DDLIWYTANR
+770 
-780 SGNTYTI
+780 
-787 EVKTS
+787 
-792 NHKNDSGKYHTDIYA
+792 
-807 YDSEGKVS
+807 
-815 KVELTATVPGAN
+815 
-827 EAPVISNA
+827 
-835 KITNVSRSGY
+835 
-845 TVTCTVTDDN
+845 
-855 AVDRVLMPTWS
+855 
-866 ENNGQD
+866 
-872 DLIWYTA
+872 
-879 NRTGNTY
+879 
-886 TIEVKTSNHKNDSG
+886 
-900 KYHTDI
+900 
-906 YAYDSEGKVSKV
+906 
-918 ELTATVP
+918 
-925 GANKAP
+925 
-931 VISNAKI
+931 
-938 TNVSRSGYTVTCT
+938 
-951 VTDDNAVD
+951 
-959 RVLMPTWS
+959 
-967 ENNGQDDLIWYTANR
+967 
-982 TGNTYTI
+982 
-989 EVKTSNHKNDSGKYH
+989 
-1004 TDIYAYD
+1004 
-1011 SEGKVSK
+1011 
-1018 IELTATVPGANEA
+1018 
-1031 PVISN
+1031 
-1036 AKITNVSR
+1036 
-1044 SGYTVTCTVTDD
+1044 
-1056 NAVDRVLMPTWSEN
+1056 
-1070 NGQDDLIWYT
+1070 
-1080 ANRTGNTYT
+1080 
-1089 IEVDMMNHNY
+1089 DMMNHNY

-1137 KVINVT
+1137 KIINVT

-1330 HNIINTTERIG
+1330 YNIINTTERIG

>member
-468 TPENEFYEIQSDSV
+468 TPENEFYEIQSDAV

-612 SKVELTATVPGA
+612 SKV
-624 NEAPV
+624 
-629 ISNAKIT
+629 
-636 NVSRSGY
+636 
-643 TVTCTV
+643 
-649 TDDNAVDRV
+649 
-658 LMPTW
+658 
-663 SENNGQDDLIW
+663 
-674 YTANRTGNTYTIE
+674 
-687 VKTSNHKNDSGKYH
+687 
-701 TDIYAYDSE
+701 
-710 GKVSKIELTATVP
+710 
-723 GANEAPVISNAKIT
+723 
-737 NVSRSGYTVTCTVT
+737 
-751 DDNAV
+751 
-756 DRVLMPTWSENNGQ
+756 
-770 DDLIWYTANR
+770 
-780 SGNTYTI
+780 
-787 EVKTS
+787 
-792 NHKNDSGKYHTDIYA
+792 
-807 YDSEGKVS
+807 
-815 KVELTATVPGAN
+815 
-827 EAPVISNA
+827 
-835 KITNVSRSGY
+835 
-845 TVTCTVTDDN
+845 
-855 AVDRVLMPTWS
+855 
-866 ENNGQD
+866 
-872 DLIWYTA
+872 
-879 NRTGNTY
+879 
-886 TIEVKTSNHKNDSG
+886 
-900 KYHTDI
+900 
-906 YAYDSEGKVSKV
+906 
-918 ELTATVP
+918 
-925 GANKAP
+925 
-931 VISNAKI
+931 
-938 TNVSRSGYTVTCT
+938 
-951 VTDDNAVD
+951 
-959 RVLMPTWS
+959 
-967 ENNGQDDLIWYTANR
+967 
-982 TGNTYTI
+982 
-989 EVKTSNHKNDSGKYH
+989 
-1004 TDIYAYD
+1004 
-1011 SEGKVSK
+1011 
-1018 IELTATVPGANEA
+1018 ELTATVPGANEA

-1257 TVLSNNKITEVLFP
+1257 TVLSNNRITEVLFP

-1385 GDVDGAILRI
+1385 GDIDGAILRI

>member
-687 VKTSNHKNDSGKYH
+687 V
-701 TDIYAYDSE
+701 
-710 GKVSKIELTATVP
+710 
-723 GANEAPVISNAKIT
+723 
-737 NVSRSGYTVTCTVT
+737 
-751 DDNAV
+751 
-756 DRVLMPTWSENNGQ
+756 
-770 DDLIWYTANR
+770 
-780 SGNTYTI
+780 
-787 EVKTS
+787 
-792 NHKNDSGKYHTDIYA
+792 
-807 YDSEGKVS
+807 
-815 KVELTATVPGAN
+815 
-827 EAPVISNA
+827 
-835 KITNVSRSGY
+835 
-845 TVTCTVTDDN
+845 
-855 AVDRVLMPTWS
+855 
-866 ENNGQD
+866 
-872 DLIWYTA
+872 
-879 NRTGNTY
+879 
-886 TIEVKTSNHKNDSG
+886 
-900 KYHTDI
+900 
-906 YAYDSEGKVSKV
+906 
-918 ELTATVP
+918 
-925 GANKAP
+925 
-931 VISNAKI
+931 
-938 TNVSRSGYTVTCT
+938 
-951 VTDDNAVD
+951 
-959 RVLMPTWS
+959 
-967 ENNGQDDLIWYTANR
+967 
-982 TGNTYTI
+982 
-989 EVKTSNHKNDSGKYH
+989 
-1004 TDIYAYD
+1004 
-1011 SEGKVSK
+1011 
-1018 IELTATVPGANEA
+1018 
-1031 PVISN
+1031 
-1036 AKITNVSR
+1036 
-1044 SGYTVTCTVTDD
+1044 
-1056 NAVDRVLMPTWSEN
+1056 
-1070 NGQDDLIWYT
+1070 
-1080 ANRTGNTYT
+1080 
-1089 IEVDMMNHNY
+1089 DMMNHNY

-1137 KVINVT
+1137 KIINVT

-1330 HNIINTTERIG
+1330 HNIINTTERIV

>member
-612 SKVELTATVPGA
+612 SKIELTATVPGA

-780 SGNTYTI
+780 TGNTYTI

-815 KVELTATVPGAN
+815 KIELTATVPGAN

-906 YAYDSEGKVSKV
+906 YAYDSEGKVSKI

-925 GANKAP
+925 GANEAP

-1385 GDVDGAILRI
+1385 GDIDGAILRI

>member
-340 DANPSEDAKKYSSVE
+340 DANPSEDAEKYSSVE

-584 IEVKTSNHKNDSGK
+584 IEV
-598 YHTDIYA
+598 
-605 YDSEGKV
+605 
-612 SKVELTATVPGA
+612 
-624 NEAPV
+624 
-629 ISNAKIT
+629 
-636 NVSRSGY
+636 
-643 TVTCTV
+643 
-649 TDDNAVDRV
+649 
-658 LMPTW
+658 
-663 SENNGQDDLIW
+663 
-674 YTANRTGNTYTIE
+674 
-687 VKTSNHKNDSGKYH
+687 
-701 TDIYAYDSE
+701 
-710 GKVSKIELTATVP
+710 
-723 GANEAPVISNAKIT
+723 
-737 NVSRSGYTVTCTVT
+737 
-751 DDNAV
+751 
-756 DRVLMPTWSENNGQ
+756 
-770 DDLIWYTANR
+770 
-780 SGNTYTI
+780 
-787 EVKTS
+787 
-792 NHKNDSGKYHTDIYA
+792 
-807 YDSEGKVS
+807 
-815 KVELTATVPGAN
+815 
-827 EAPVISNA
+827 
-835 KITNVSRSGY
+835 
-845 TVTCTVTDDN
+845 
-855 AVDRVLMPTWS
+855 
-866 ENNGQD
+866 
-872 DLIWYTA
+872 
-879 NRTGNTY
+879 
-886 TIEVKTSNHKNDSG
+886 
-900 KYHTDI
+900 
-906 YAYDSEGKVSKV
+906 
-918 ELTATVP
+918 
-925 GANKAP
+925 
-931 VISNAKI
+931 
-938 TNVSRSGYTVTCT
+938 
-951 VTDDNAVD
+951 
-959 RVLMPTWS
+959 
-967 ENNGQDDLIWYTANR
+967 
-982 TGNTYTI
+982 
-989 EVKTSNHKNDSGKYH
+989 
-1004 TDIYAYD
+1004 
-1011 SEGKVSK
+1011 
-1018 IELTATVPGANEA
+1018 
-1031 PVISN
+1031 
-1036 AKITNVSR
+1036 
-1044 SGYTVTCTVTDD
+1044 
-1056 NAVDRVLMPTWSEN
+1056 
-1070 NGQDDLIWYT
+1070 
-1080 ANRTGNTYT
+1080 
-1089 IEVDMMNHNY
+1089 DMMNHNY

-1137 KVINVT
+1137 KIINVT

>member
-584 IEVKTSNHKNDSGK
+584 IEV
-598 YHTDIYA
+598 
-605 YDSEGKV
+605 
-612 SKVELTATVPGA
+612 
-624 NEAPV
+624 
-629 ISNAKIT
+629 
-636 NVSRSGY
+636 
-643 TVTCTV
+643 
-649 TDDNAVDRV
+649 
-658 LMPTW
+658 
-663 SENNGQDDLIW
+663 
-674 YTANRTGNTYTIE
+674 
-687 VKTSNHKNDSGKYH
+687 
-701 TDIYAYDSE
+701 
-710 GKVSKIELTATVP
+710 
-723 GANEAPVISNAKIT
+723 
-737 NVSRSGYTVTCTVT
+737 
-751 DDNAV
+751 
-756 DRVLMPTWSENNGQ
+756 
-770 DDLIWYTANR
+770 
-780 SGNTYTI
+780 
-787 EVKTS
+787 
-792 NHKNDSGKYHTDIYA
+792 
-807 YDSEGKVS
+807 
-815 KVELTATVPGAN
+815 
-827 EAPVISNA
+827 
-835 KITNVSRSGY
+835 
-845 TVTCTVTDDN
+845 
-855 AVDRVLMPTWS
+855 
-866 ENNGQD
+866 
-872 DLIWYTA
+872 
-879 NRTGNTY
+879 
-886 TIEVKTSNHKNDSG
+886 
-900 KYHTDI
+900 
-906 YAYDSEGKVSKV
+906 
-918 ELTATVP
+918 
-925 GANKAP
+925 
-931 VISNAKI
+931 
-938 TNVSRSGYTVTCT
+938 
-951 VTDDNAVD
+951 
-959 RVLMPTWS
+959 
-967 ENNGQDDLIWYTANR
+967 
-982 TGNTYTI
+982 
-989 EVKTSNHKNDSGKYH
+989 
-1004 TDIYAYD
+1004 
-1011 SEGKVSK
+1011 
-1018 IELTATVPGANEA
+1018 
-1031 PVISN
+1031 
-1036 AKITNVSR
+1036 
-1044 SGYTVTCTVTDD
+1044 
-1056 NAVDRVLMPTWSEN
+1056 
-1070 NGQDDLIWYT
+1070 
-1080 ANRTGNTYT
+1080 
-1089 IEVDMMNHNY
+1089 DMMNHNY

-1257 TVLSNNKITEVLFP
+1257 TVLSNNRITEVLFP

>member
-340 DANPSEDAKKYSSVE
+340 DANPSEDAEKYSSVE

-687 VKTSNHKNDSGKYH
+687 V
-701 TDIYAYDSE
+701 
-710 GKVSKIELTATVP
+710 
-723 GANEAPVISNAKIT
+723 
-737 NVSRSGYTVTCTVT
+737 
-751 DDNAV
+751 
-756 DRVLMPTWSENNGQ
+756 
-770 DDLIWYTANR
+770 
-780 SGNTYTI
+780 
-787 EVKTS
+787 
-792 NHKNDSGKYHTDIYA
+792 
-807 YDSEGKVS
+807 
-815 KVELTATVPGAN
+815 
-827 EAPVISNA
+827 
-835 KITNVSRSGY
+835 
-845 TVTCTVTDDN
+845 
-855 AVDRVLMPTWS
+855 
-866 ENNGQD
+866 
-872 DLIWYTA
+872 
-879 NRTGNTY
+879 
-886 TIEVKTSNHKNDSG
+886 
-900 KYHTDI
+900 
-906 YAYDSEGKVSKV
+906 
-918 ELTATVP
+918 
-925 GANKAP
+925 
-931 VISNAKI
+931 
-938 TNVSRSGYTVTCT
+938 
-951 VTDDNAVD
+951 
-959 RVLMPTWS
+959 
-967 ENNGQDDLIWYTANR
+967 
-982 TGNTYTI
+982 
-989 EVKTSNHKNDSGKYH
+989 
-1004 TDIYAYD
+1004 
-1011 SEGKVSK
+1011 
-1018 IELTATVPGANEA
+1018 
-1031 PVISN
+1031 
-1036 AKITNVSR
+1036 
-1044 SGYTVTCTVTDD
+1044 
-1056 NAVDRVLMPTWSEN
+1056 
-1070 NGQDDLIWYT
+1070 
-1080 ANRTGNTYT
+1080 
-1089 IEVDMMNHNY
+1089 DMMNHNY

-1137 KVINVT
+1137 KIINVT

>member
-573 YTANRTGNTYT
+573 YTANR
-584 IEVKTSNHKNDSGK
+584 
-598 YHTDIYA
+598 
-605 YDSEGKV
+605 
-612 SKVELTATVPGA
+612 
-624 NEAPV
+624 
-629 ISNAKIT
+629 
-636 NVSRSGY
+636 
-643 TVTCTV
+643 
-649 TDDNAVDRV
+649 
-658 LMPTW
+658 
-663 SENNGQDDLIW
+663 
-674 YTANRTGNTYTIE
+674 
-687 VKTSNHKNDSGKYH
+687 
-701 TDIYAYDSE
+701 
-710 GKVSKIELTATVP
+710 
-723 GANEAPVISNAKIT
+723 
-737 NVSRSGYTVTCTVT
+737 
-751 DDNAV
+751 
-756 DRVLMPTWSENNGQ
+756 
-770 DDLIWYTANR
+770 

-835 KITNVSRSGY
+835 KITNVS
-845 TVTCTVTDDN
+845 
-855 AVDRVLMPTWS
+855 
-866 ENNGQD
+866 Q
-872 DLIWYTA
+872 
-879 NRTGNTY
+879 
-886 TIEVKTSNHKNDSG
+886 
-900 KYHTDI
+900 
-906 YAYDSEGKVSKV
+906 
-918 ELTATVP
+918 
-925 GANKAP
+925 
-931 VISNAKI
+931 
-938 TNVSRSGYTVTCT
+938 
-951 VTDDNAVD
+951 
-959 RVLMPTWS
+959 
-967 ENNGQDDLIWYTANR
+967 
-982 TGNTYTI
+982 
-989 EVKTSNHKNDSGKYH
+989 
-1004 TDIYAYD
+1004 
-1011 SEGKVSK
+1011 
-1018 IELTATVPGANEA
+1018 
-1031 PVISN
+1031 
-1036 AKITNVSR
+1036 

-1166 WTVNNGQ
+1166 WAVNNGQ

>member
-525 APVISNAKIT
+525 APVISNAKIA

-612 SKVELTATVPGA
+612 SKV
-624 NEAPV
+624 
-629 ISNAKIT
+629 
-636 NVSRSGY
+636 
-643 TVTCTV
+643 
-649 TDDNAVDRV
+649 
-658 LMPTW
+658 
-663 SENNGQDDLIW
+663 
-674 YTANRTGNTYTIE
+674 
-687 VKTSNHKNDSGKYH
+687 
-701 TDIYAYDSE
+701 
-710 GKVSKIELTATVP
+710 
-723 GANEAPVISNAKIT
+723 
-737 NVSRSGYTVTCTVT
+737 
-751 DDNAV
+751 
-756 DRVLMPTWSENNGQ
+756 
-770 DDLIWYTANR
+770 
-780 SGNTYTI
+780 
-787 EVKTS
+787 
-792 NHKNDSGKYHTDIYA
+792 
-807 YDSEGKVS
+807 
-815 KVELTATVPGAN
+815 
-827 EAPVISNA
+827 
-835 KITNVSRSGY
+835 
-845 TVTCTVTDDN
+845 
-855 AVDRVLMPTWS
+855 
-866 ENNGQD
+866 
-872 DLIWYTA
+872 
-879 NRTGNTY
+879 
-886 TIEVKTSNHKNDSG
+886 
-900 KYHTDI
+900 
-906 YAYDSEGKVSKV
+906 
-918 ELTATVP
+918 
-925 GANKAP
+925 
-931 VISNAKI
+931 
-938 TNVSRSGYTVTCT
+938 
-951 VTDDNAVD
+951 
-959 RVLMPTWS
+959 
-967 ENNGQDDLIWYTANR
+967 
-982 TGNTYTI
+982 
-989 EVKTSNHKNDSGKYH
+989 
-1004 TDIYAYD
+1004 
-1011 SEGKVSK
+1011 
-1018 IELTATVPGANEA
+1018 ELTATVPGANEA

-1385 GDVDGAILRI
+1385 GDIDGAILRI

>member
-573 YTANRTGNTYT
+573 YTANR
-584 IEVKTSNHKNDSGK
+584 
-598 YHTDIYA
+598 
-605 YDSEGKV
+605 
-612 SKVELTATVPGA
+612 
-624 NEAPV
+624 
-629 ISNAKIT
+629 
-636 NVSRSGY
+636 
-643 TVTCTV
+643 
-649 TDDNAVDRV
+649 
-658 LMPTW
+658 
-663 SENNGQDDLIW
+663 
-674 YTANRTGNTYTIE
+674 
-687 VKTSNHKNDSGKYH
+687 
-701 TDIYAYDSE
+701 
-710 GKVSKIELTATVP
+710 
-723 GANEAPVISNAKIT
+723 
-737 NVSRSGYTVTCTVT
+737 
-751 DDNAV
+751 
-756 DRVLMPTWSENNGQ
+756 
-770 DDLIWYTANR
+770 

-815 KVELTATVPGAN
+815 KV
-827 EAPVISNA
+827 
-835 KITNVSRSGY
+835 
-845 TVTCTVTDDN
+845 
-855 AVDRVLMPTWS
+855 
-866 ENNGQD
+866 
-872 DLIWYTA
+872 
-879 NRTGNTY
+879 
-886 TIEVKTSNHKNDSG
+886 
-900 KYHTDI
+900 
-906 YAYDSEGKVSKV
+906 
-918 ELTATVP
+918 
-925 GANKAP
+925 
-931 VISNAKI
+931 
-938 TNVSRSGYTVTCT
+938 
-951 VTDDNAVD
+951 
-959 RVLMPTWS
+959 
-967 ENNGQDDLIWYTANR
+967 
-982 TGNTYTI
+982 
-989 EVKTSNHKNDSGKYH
+989 
-1004 TDIYAYD
+1004 
-1011 SEGKVSK
+1011 
-1018 IELTATVPGANEA
+1018 ELTATVPGANEA

-1257 TVLSNNKITEVLFP
+1257 TVLSNNRITEVLFP

>member
-540 GYTVTCTVTDDNA
+540 GYTVTVISNAKITNVSQSGYTVTCTVTDDNA

-636 NVSRSGY
+636 NVS
-643 TVTCTV
+643 
-649 TDDNAVDRV
+649 
-658 LMPTW
+658 
-663 SENNGQDDLIW
+663 Q
-674 YTANRTGNTYTIE
+674 
-687 VKTSNHKNDSGKYH
+687 
-701 TDIYAYDSE
+701 
-710 GKVSKIELTATVP
+710 
-723 GANEAPVISNAKIT
+723 
-737 NVSRSGYTVTCTVT
+737 
-751 DDNAV
+751 
-756 DRVLMPTWSENNGQ
+756 
-770 DDLIWYTANR
+770 
-780 SGNTYTI
+780 
-787 EVKTS
+787 
-792 NHKNDSGKYHTDIYA
+792 
-807 YDSEGKVS
+807 
-815 KVELTATVPGAN
+815 
-827 EAPVISNA
+827 
-835 KITNVSRSGY
+835 
-845 TVTCTVTDDN
+845 
-855 AVDRVLMPTWS
+855 
-866 ENNGQD
+866 
-872 DLIWYTA
+872 
-879 NRTGNTY
+879 
-886 TIEVKTSNHKNDSG
+886 
-900 KYHTDI
+900 
-906 YAYDSEGKVSKV
+906 
-918 ELTATVP
+918 
-925 GANKAP
+925 
-931 VISNAKI
+931 
-938 TNVSRSGYTVTCT
+938 
-951 VTDDNAVD
+951 
-959 RVLMPTWS
+959 
-967 ENNGQDDLIWYTANR
+967 
-982 TGNTYTI
+982 
-989 EVKTSNHKNDSGKYH
+989 
-1004 TDIYAYD
+1004 
-1011 SEGKVSK
+1011 
-1018 IELTATVPGANEA
+1018 
-1031 PVISN
+1031 
-1036 AKITNVSR
+1036 

>member
-487 TAVSTSAEYNYDSD
+487 TSVSTSAEYNYDSD

-512 VNNGNDISYEKNE
+512 VNNGNDISYEK
-525 APVISNAKIT
+525 
-535 NVSRS
+535 
-540 GYTVTCTVTDDNA
+540 
-553 VDRVLMP
+553 
-560 TWSENNGQDDLIW
+560 
-573 YTANRTGNTYT
+573 
-584 IEVKTSNHKNDSGK
+584 
-598 YHTDIYA
+598 
-605 YDSEGKV
+605 
-612 SKVELTATVPGA
+612 
-624 NEAPV
+624 
-629 ISNAKIT
+629 
-636 NVSRSGY
+636 
-643 TVTCTV
+643 
-649 TDDNAVDRV
+649 
-658 LMPTW
+658 
-663 SENNGQDDLIW
+663 
-674 YTANRTGNTYTIE
+674 
-687 VKTSNHKNDSGKYH
+687 
-701 TDIYAYDSE
+701 
-710 GKVSKIELTATVP
+710 
-723 GANEAPVISNAKIT
+723 
-737 NVSRSGYTVTCTVT
+737 
-751 DDNAV
+751 
-756 DRVLMPTWSENNGQ
+756 
-770 DDLIWYTANR
+770 
-780 SGNTYTI
+780 
-787 EVKTS
+787 
-792 NHKNDSGKYHTDIYA
+792 
-807 YDSEGKVS
+807 
-815 KVELTATVPGAN
+815 
-827 EAPVISNA
+827 
-835 KITNVSRSGY
+835 
-845 TVTCTVTDDN
+845 
-855 AVDRVLMPTWS
+855 
-866 ENNGQD
+866 
-872 DLIWYTA
+872 
-879 NRTGNTY
+879 
-886 TIEVKTSNHKNDSG
+886 
-900 KYHTDI
+900 
-906 YAYDSEGKVSKV
+906 
-918 ELTATVP
+918 
-925 GANKAP
+925 
-931 VISNAKI
+931 
-938 TNVSRSGYTVTCT
+938 
-951 VTDDNAVD
+951 
-959 RVLMPTWS
+959 
-967 ENNGQDDLIWYTANR
+967 
-982 TGNTYTI
+982 
-989 EVKTSNHKNDSGKYH
+989 
-1004 TDIYAYD
+1004 
-1011 SEGKVSK
+1011 
-1018 IELTATVPGANEA
+1018 NEA

-1385 GDVDGAILRI
+1385 GDIDGAILRI